1 MAGHRTSCPSGPT
14 LSPRRPAN
22 RRRRC
27 TNPNPVTSAQ
37 ESRMR
42 PSALCLPL
50 CLALALPASGCRRH
64 PRGAG
69 AVQAPAHS
77 GATVKGHLSGRED
90 IDYILGAKAG
100 QHMTVE
106 LHTDN
111 PQNYFN
117 ILPPGS
123 QDEALFVGSSSGS
136 RFEGTLPDSGDY
148 RVRVYLM
155 RAAARRDEQ
164 ANYSLSI
171 HIGNGQ
177 PGQGSAAPGRRL
189 RRRAGRRTGL
199 LGGAWGPPGRH
210 PQPTRRPLAHER
222 VVGEI
227 GNGSVMR
234 NLGCRMSGGQRWCQV
249 ARAGGLQPP
258 AAGWLGATCA
268 SRPYQP

>member
-1 MAGHRTSCPSGPT
+1 
-14 LSPRRPAN
+14 
-22 RRRRC
+22 
-27 TNPNPVTSAQ
+27 
-37 ESRMR
+37 MR

-50 CLALALPASGCRRH
+50 CLALALPASAADGSEQRVQFS
-64 PRGAG
+64 AG
-69 AVQAPAHS
+69 NS

-90 IDYILGAKAG
+90 IDYILGAKVG

-136 RFEGTLPDSGDY
+136 RFEGTLPESGDY

-164 ANYSLSI
+164 AHYSLSI
-171 HIGNGQ
+171 HIGNGHH
-177 PGQGSAAPGRRL
+177 QGSAAPAGDFADGLAGGPDFWEVHGVPRGDTL
-189 RRRAGRRTGL
+189 NLRAG
-199 LGGAWGPPGRH
+199 PS
-210 PQPTRRPLAHER
+210 AHDR
-222 VVGEI
+222 VIGEL

-249 ARAGGLQPP
+249 AEPEDPSSRGWVAGHYLRE
-258 AAGWLGATCA
+258 
-268 SRPYQP
+268 SSYRP